1 MLAMISYM
9 LITMIM
15 VMIERWFLQFNWQQQ
30 ADLNH
35 PWQGVLQQSGPGQP
49 RHPEQGCGYEGGET
63 SQHQGPLPLQELR
76 AGACDIKVENI
87 LPVYID
93 AGGF

>member
-1 MLAMISYM
+1 M
-9 LITMIM
+9 TVVIM
-15 VMIERWFLQFNWQQQ
+15 VMTERLFFQFNRLLQ
-30 ADLNH
+30 ADPNH

-49 RHPEQGCGYEGGET
+49 RHPEQGSGYEGGET